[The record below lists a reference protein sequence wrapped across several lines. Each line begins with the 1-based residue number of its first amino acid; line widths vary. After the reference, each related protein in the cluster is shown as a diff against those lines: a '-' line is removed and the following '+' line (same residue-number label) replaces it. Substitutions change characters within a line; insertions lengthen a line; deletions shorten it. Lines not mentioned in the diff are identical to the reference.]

1 MTPMTFLFIAL
12 GYVGLLFT
20 IAHFTGDKSK
30 ASDFYLAGKA
40 APWYVVAF
48 GMIGATLSGVTF
60 ISVPGWVG
68 SQNWTYLQ
76 MMMGFCAGYGFI
88 MYFLL
93 PLYYKMGLTS
103 IYTYLDERFGSKA
116 YKTGASF
123 FLLSRTIGAS
133 FRLFLVA
140 LVVEIAFLEPMFG
153 GFVPD
158 WAFAATVLVVLSV
171 IYFYTKKGG
180 MATVIWTDT
189 VQTACMLGAVVLSIL
204 AIAKA
209 QTVSFTDIPAL
220 VESSN
225 LTQVFEFS
233 NWKAPNH
240 FVKHFIAGVFLCIAM
255 TGLDQ
260 DMMQKNLSCKD
271 LKSAQ
276 KNMGSFALIL
286 FFANILFLSLGALL
300 YVQANTDG
308 LAIPDQTDKLYPMLA
323 LGGTLGMGIGGVFLV
338 GLLAAAFSSADSA
351 MTALTTSTCVDLIG
365 TEKMDSSRALRIRQ
379 RVHIG
384 VALVL
389 LVVIMVFKS
398 MNNQSAVAALF
409 TAANYTYGPL
419 LGLFFY
425 GIFTKRLPSD
435 KFIPYI
441 ALSAPV
447 ICYILESYLKNNH
460 GFSFGF
466 ALLPVNGIIT
476 TIGLVLLP
484 HNEVTLKP
492 EIKTRN

>member
-1 MTPMTFLFIAL
+1 MTPMTFLIIAL
-12 GYVGLLFT
+12 CYVGVLFT
-20 IAHFTGDKSK
+20 IAHLTGRQSKS
-30 ASDFYLAGKA
+30 SDFYLAGKA

-60 ISVPGWVG
+60 ISVPGEVV
-68 SQNWTYLQ
+68 SKNWHYLQ
-76 MMMGFCAGYGFI
+76 MMMGFCTGYVFI

-103 IYTYLDERFGSKA
+103 IYTYLDKRYGSKA

-140 LVVEIAFLEPMFG
+140 LVVEMAFLEPMFG
-153 GFVPD
+153 GSVPD
-158 WAFAATVLVVLSV
+158 WAFAATVALVLLI

-189 VQTACMLGAVVLSIL
+189 IQPSCMLGAVIISVI
-204 AIAKA
+204 AIAQSQGA
-209 QTVSFTDIPAL
+209 SISEIPEL
-220 VESSN
+220 VKSSGM
-225 LTQVFEFS
+225 TQIFEFE
-233 NWKAPNH
+233 NWKAPHH

-276 KNMGSFALIL
+276 KNMGTFAFIL
-286 FFANILFLSLGALL
+286 FFVNIIFLSLGALFC
-300 YVQANTDG
+300 VQANN
-308 LAIPDQTDKLYPMLA
+308 PDVLLPLQTDKIYPMFA
-323 LGGTLGMGIGGVFLV
+323 LDGSLGLWMGGVFLV
-338 GLLAAAFSSADSA
+338 GLLASAFSSADSA

-365 TEKMDSSRALRIRQ
+365 TEKMEEEKAGAIRG
-379 RVHIG
+379 RVHVG

-389 LVVIMVFKS
+389 LVVIMIFKS
-398 MNNQSAVAALF
+398 INDESAVAALF

-425 GIFTKRLPSD
+425 GIFTKRLPED

-441 ALSAPV
+441 AISAPI
-447 ICYILESYLKNNH
+447 ICYVLESYLKANH

-476 TIGLVLLP
+476 ALGLVLLP
-484 HNEVTLKP
+484 HNEVPLTANFTAK
-492 EIKTRN
+492 N